1 MGNYDDD
8 DDDRESV
15 SDGAIMFGWCLVAFL
30 LFSLLLWEAK
40 QEKYSTLEN

>member
-1 MGNYDDD
+1 MSEYNND

-30 LFSLLLWEAK
+30 
-40 QEKYSTLEN
+40 